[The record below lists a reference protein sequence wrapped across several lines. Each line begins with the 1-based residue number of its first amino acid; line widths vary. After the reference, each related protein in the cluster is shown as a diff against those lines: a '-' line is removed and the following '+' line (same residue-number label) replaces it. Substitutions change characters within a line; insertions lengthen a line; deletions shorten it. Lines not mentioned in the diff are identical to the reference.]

1 MNMDFRLFQWLVP
14 AVAILFMLNQF
25 LRYRRGRINLGEA
38 IFVSAIWLS
47 VSLLALFPDTI
58 SNYIADLLGIKS
70 NTNAILFVGLGCL
83 FYFQYRLYR
92 IQVQQR
98 RDITALSRKIALREY
113 QEENKS

>member
-14 AVAILFMLNQF
+14 IIAGLFLFNQL

-38 IFVSAIWLS
+38 IFVSGIWVG
-47 VSLLALFPDTI
+47 VSILALFPDQI
-58 SNYIADLLGIKS
+58 SNYIASLLGIKS

-98 RDITALSRKIALREY
+98 RDLTTLSRKIAMNEY
-113 QEENKS
+113 QEVAKE